1 MWDDVCVELMQGFFT
16 VCWIWLGEPV
26 GFVCQFLT
34 DEMFSFI
41 LDQIESISSIIG

>member
-16 VCWIWLGEPV
+16 VCCIWLREPV